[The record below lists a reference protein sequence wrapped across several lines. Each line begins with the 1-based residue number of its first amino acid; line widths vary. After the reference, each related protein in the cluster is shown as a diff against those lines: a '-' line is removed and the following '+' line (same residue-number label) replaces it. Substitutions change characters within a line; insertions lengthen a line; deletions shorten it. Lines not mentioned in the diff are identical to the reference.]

1 MPSLDE
7 TIKDLQQRLEYGR
20 ELGGT
25 GTDPIYYLVF
35 PVSEILL
42 AKRKLKLWKSQLELQ
57 NWEVVVCSMH
67 KLVQDVFQKDKHRAN
82 SLAGEKLALL
92 AGANLKDGIQTK
104 DITTTLTAT
113 LTEGNEIIE
122 SIQEAL
128 KEACS
133 KNKGI
138 LIITDLEALHPFMRI
153 NSIEAKLQGLV
164 ECPIVVFYPGKREG
178 HTSLRFLEIYPPD
191 PNYRSEH
198 LG

>member
-7 TIKDLQQRLEYGR
+7 TIKDLQQRLQYGR

-25 GTDPIYYLVF
+25 GTEPIYYLVF

-57 NWEVVVCSMH
+57 NWDVVVCSMQ
-67 KLVQDVFQKDKHRAN
+67 KLVQDVFQNDKHRAIV
-82 SLAGEKLALL
+82 LEGEKKEL
-92 AGANLKDGIQTK
+92 ANLNEGIQTEAIIK
-104 DITTTLTAT
+104 QLKET
-113 LTEGNEIIE
+113 LTEGTEIIHN
-122 SIQEAL
+122 IQAAL

-133 KNKGI
+133 KDKGI

-164 ECPIVVFYPGKREG
+164 GCPVVVFYPGKREG
-178 HTSLRFLEIYPPD
+178 RTSLRFLEFYPPD